1 VFPLLKKNSQR
12 TQRTGRRERSTDG
25 AKVMSLLKRR
35 VAATLAV
42 VGLASLVTLLQVEAS
57 HETDDQIG
65 TEAVWNASAE
75 DLNEIVKVCKNPKSA
90 DYAGCFVEQMG
101 GYASSEA
108 VAFTQLL
115 ATQKPARLGYL
126 DGMREAGLV
135 DLGYVV
141 YPGTKSKQGWVLMN
155 GVPALINVDD
165 LSMLPQSEM
174 AKDAQFASLRKSH
187 SQMQLTVTDDER
199 SADAAPQIEPRAN
212 GGERFVIPYSLQE
225 TCNGCA
231 PFAQAS
237 FGFDFDAAGQ
247 FKGVKFI
254 KVTAEQP

>member
-1 VFPLLKKNSQR
+1 
-12 TQRTGRRERSTDG
+12 
-25 AKVMSLLKRR
+25 MSLLKRR
-35 VAATLAV
+35 IAATLAV
-42 VGLASLVTLLQVEAS
+42 VGVASLVTLLQVEAS

-65 TEAVWNASAE
+65 TEAVWNAAGE
-75 DLNEIVKVCKNPKSA
+75 DLNEIGKVCKTQQK

-115 ATQKPARLGYL
+115 AAQKPSRVGYL

-141 YPGTKSKQGWVLMN
+141 YPGAQSKQGWVLMN

-165 LSMLPQSEM
+165 LARLPQSEM
-174 AKDAQFASLRKSH
+174 AKDAQFVSLRKNH
-187 SQMQLTVTDDER
+187 PQMQLTVTGDQR
-199 SADAAPQIEPRAN
+199 NADAAPQIEPRAD

-225 TCNGCA
+225 PCNSCA
-231 PFAQAS
+231 PLAKAS

-254 KVTAEQP
+254 KITAEQP